1 MSRMSDL
8 HIDISDAL
16 ASGDHPHTIAKRFK
30 VPVEWVESVERDNI
44 EFEAAQREWAER
56 SADADAIAYGEW

>member
-8 HIDISDAL
+8 HIDISDAI
-16 ASGDHPHTIAKRFK
+16 AAGEHPVEIAKRFK
-30 VPVEWVESVERDNI
+30 VPVEWVESVEADMLN
-44 EFEAAQREWAER
+44 FEAEQAAYADR